1 MTTCRRGESCE
12 TTQPRRHGEHG
23 SALTFLRGARSA
35 STPPTGEKIMK
46 VKAAVPHTTLAVPID
61 RSNSGP
67 TSHSARSKS
76 TEPHLIMPKSAVGA
90 VIISGAQLSRDH
102 VRAAVS
108 LHVKS
113 APLDLA
119 ASVVVR
125 FGAKARSPS
134 RQGRRDLPRDDVAVD
149 DHVRRPARQDAVV
162 ADVVVSGHRTVEDES
177 VIPKRQQGQANKRTA
192 AGAWPGAT
200 HMKTSWSPPASST

>member
-1 MTTCRRGESCE
+1 
-12 TTQPRRHGEHG
+12 
-23 SALTFLRGARSA
+23 
-35 STPPTGEKIMK
+35 MK

-67 TSHSARSKS
+67 TSHSASSKS

-90 VIISGAQLSRDH
+90 VTISGAQLSSDH

-108 LHVKS
+108 LHVKPA

-134 RQGRRDLPRDDVAVD
+134 RQGSGQKPR
-149 DHVRRPARQDAVV
+149 
-162 ADVVVSGHRTVEDES
+162 T
-177 VIPKRQQGQANKRTA
+177 
-192 AGAWPGAT
+192 
-200 HMKTSWSPPASST
+200 MKGSRKPPSTKSSPPSGGPSAQPRPSQPLAIPSTAPLRVGKASLRSAKMQVMTSAAPAPCSSRSAVKTRTSRGPPQRSGASLRAHGGSGVK